1 MVASVSS
8 SENHESSVTPSSSI
22 ANNMIIGYTVIGYTL
37 LDRGDSA
44 SSSNK
49 RVFHWVLNFWSIS
62 EWRYLTVSV
71 ISFDT
76 RWESTVFRNISR
88 QGEGLVDFV
97 CRFYKNKTS

>member
-49 RVFHWVLNFWSIS
+49 RAFHWVSNFWSIS

-76 RWESTVFRNISR
+76 RWESKVFRNISR
-88 QGEGLVDFV
+88 QGEGLVGFV
-97 CRFYKNKTS
+97 CRFYKNRTL